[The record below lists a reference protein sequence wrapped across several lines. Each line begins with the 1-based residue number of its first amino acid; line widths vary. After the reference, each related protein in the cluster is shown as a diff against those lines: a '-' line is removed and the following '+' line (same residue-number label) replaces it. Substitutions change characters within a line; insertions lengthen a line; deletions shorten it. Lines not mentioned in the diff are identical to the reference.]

1 MSNCKKKTSI
11 GGQALIEGI
20 MMRGPAKSA
29 MAVRTP
35 SGEIDLEEWAT
46 YPNGKPPKYKKM
58 PFIRG
63 IFNMIDTMG
72 LGFSC
77 LMKSADKAGMEEEE
91 PSKFETW
98 LSEKLGK
105 GINTVVSTVAVIL
118 GVGLALLLFIVIPTS
133 ITTLLKPYLS
143 GTMAFSM
150 VEGIVKLII
159 FLLYLFLCSKS
170 KDVARVFEYH
180 GAEHKTIACYEAGE
194 ELTPE
199 NCRKYTR
206 LHPRCGTSFLFLVI
220 IVSILISSL
229 IPPMTALLRMVIKL
243 LMLPLVI
250 G

>member
-118 GVGLALLLFIVIPTS
+118 GVGLALLLFIVIPT
-133 ITTLLKPYLS
+133 
-143 GTMAFSM
+143 
-150 VEGIVKLII
+150 
-159 FLLYLFLCSKS
+159 
-170 KDVARVFEYH
+170 
-180 GAEHKTIACYEAGE
+180 
-194 ELTPE
+194 
-199 NCRKYTR
+199 
-206 LHPRCGTSFLFLVI
+206 
-220 IVSILISSL
+220 
-229 IPPMTALLRMVIKL
+229 
-243 LMLPLVI
+243 
-250 G
+250 